1 MLEKISDSIAFYLIK
16 NRVLDIEKRELY
28 TYGIEVVL
36 LNGGILLSMMLIS
49 LLMNELIHYLFFAAV
64 FCSLRVTAGGYHAR
78 TAGRCFL
85 ISNGIFLLSV
95 LGKRFLLLL
104 DVPEIIPVL
113 GILSIIGIFLTGPVE
128 RKQEMVSI
136 EKQRRHKKK
145 LNIILLCNLILLIVL
160 YVIDSKYYIT
170 VTISLILVKLLQGRK
185 IRRKAL

>member
-28 TYGIEVVL
+28 TYGIEVIL
-36 LNGGILLSMMLIS
+36 LNGSILLSMLIIS
-49 LLMNELIHYLFFAAV
+49 LLLDELIHYLFFAAV
-64 FCSLRVTAGGYHAR
+64 FCSLRITAGGYHAR

-95 LGKRFLLLL
+95 LGKRFLLLF
-104 DVPEIIPVL
+104 DVPEIILVL

-128 RKQEMVSI
+128 RQQEMVSI
-136 EKQRRHKKK
+136 EKQHRHKKK

-160 YVIDSKYYIT
+160 YVIDSKYYVT
-170 VTISLILVKLLQGRK
+170 VTISLLLVKLLQGRK
-185 IRRKAL
+185 FRRKAL